1 MKNAIE
7 LQRVS
12 KKFNKLSGQR
22 NTIKDIVTTPVPE
35 GLNDKWVL
43 RDIQLEIPKGT
54 SLALIGKNGSGKST
68 LLKLISRILHPTSGT
83 VKVDGKVAT
92 LLELGAGFHADF
104 TGRENIYFN
113 GSVLG
118 FTRKEIQKKMDSIIA
133 FSELG
138 EDIDRLVRNYST
150 GMYMRLGFSVAIHM
164 TPDILLIDEVLA
176 VGDHEFQKK
185 CINAILRLKSM
196 GTTIVFVSHAGE
208 QARII
213 CDQAIWL
220 EEGRIKL
227 SGSTRDVVMAYE
239 QSAGAYDYLAEYY
252 YRMGGRSQQ
261 QKDFEQALKF
271 FNQSLDKGYSEFSVK
286 ILRSSVYL
294 ELGMQEEASEDA
306 VRCLEIAPAGTDME
320 NIVQH
325 VQFIN
330 SKRHVEWVRSS
341 RTKLFD
347 NTTTEPAFLIIGT
360 QKGGT
365 TSLYHDL
372 LQHPGIKSAAV
383 KEVHFFDEQYHF
395 GFDWYKKNFPPDLPE
410 GTITGEASPYYMF
423 HPQTPG
429 RVREWLP
436 NIKLIA
442 ILRNPIYRAYSHYQ
456 MMVRRGLEP
465 MSFPEALQAERSRVK
480 EEYDRMS
487 RDPRYSSQNC
497 SIYSYLKRGLYAEQ
511 LERWY
516 RYFPRDQILV
526 MSSEACFRNSAESYR
541 NVLSF
546 LDMPLWEPGEYASL
560 NEGKYDQPIPK
571 DTMEWLQSYYSE
583 PNQRLFE
590 LIGETYDWD

>member
-7 LQRVS
+7 LNRVS

-22 NTIKDIVTTPVPE
+22 NTIKDIVTTPAPSE
-35 GLNDKWVL
+35 SKEKWVL
-43 RDIQLEIPKGT
+43 RDIELEIPKGT

-68 LLKLISRILHPTSGT
+68 LLKLISRILHPTSGK
-83 VKVDGKVAT
+83 VKVGGKVAT
-92 LLELGAGFHADF
+92 LLELGAGFHTDF

-118 FTRKEIQKKMDSIIA
+118 FTRKEIQEKMDSIIS

-138 EDIDRLVRNYST
+138 EDIDRLVRSYST

-185 CINAILRLKSM
+185 CINAILRLKSA

-208 QARII
+208 QAKIV

-220 EEGRIKL
+220 EDGRIKF
-227 SGSTRDVVMAYE
+227 SGPTHDVVMAYE
-239 QSAGAYDYLAEYY
+239 QSAAAHDYLAEYY
-252 YRMGGRSQQ
+252 YRMGCRSQQ
-261 QKDFEQALKF
+261 QKDFEKALKF
-271 FNQSLDKGYSEFSVK
+271 FDQSLDKGYHEFSVK

-306 VRCLEIAPAGTDME
+306 VRCLEAAPPGTDME
-320 NIVQH
+320 SVVRH
-325 VQFIN
+325 VHFVN
-330 SKRHVEWVRSS
+330 SKRDVEWVRSA

-372 LQHPGIKSAAV
+372 TQHPDIKSAAV

-395 GFDWYKKNFPPDLPE
+395 GYDWYKKNFPSDLPE

-436 NIKLIA
+436 DVKLIVL
-442 ILRNPIYRAYSHYQ
+442 LRNPIHRAYSHYQ

-465 MSFPEALQAERSRVK
+465 MSFAEALQAERSRVE
-480 EEYDRMS
+480 EEYDRMC
-487 RDPRYSSQNC
+487 RDPRYLSQNC

-516 RYFPRDQILV
+516 RYFSKDQILV
-526 MSSEACFRNSAESYR
+526 MSSEALFRDPAESYR
-541 NVLSF
+541 KVLAF
-546 LDMPLWEPGEYASL
+546 LEMPWWEPGGYASL
-560 NEGKYDQPIPK
+560 NEGEYDHPIPE
-571 DTMEWLQSYYSE
+571 DTMEWLRSYYGE
-583 PNQRLFE
+583 PNRRLFE
-590 LIGETYDWD
+590 LIGEAYDWD

>member
-1 MKNAIE
+1 MNNAIE
-7 LQRVS
+7 LHQVS
-12 KKFNKLSGQR
+12 KKFNKQGGQR
-22 NTIKDIVTTPVPE
+22 NTIKDIMMAPAPAE
-35 GLNDKWVL
+35 LMDKWVL
-43 RDIQLEIPKGT
+43 RDIELELPKGA

-68 LLKLISRILHPTSGT
+68 LLKLISRILHPTSGS

-118 FTRKEIQKKMDSIIA
+118 FTRKEIQEKMDSIIA

-138 EDIDRLVRNYST
+138 EDIDQLVRSYST
-150 GMYMRLGFSVAIHM
+150 GMYMRLGFSIAIHM

-176 VGDHEFQKK
+176 VGDHEFRKK
-185 CINAILRLKSM
+185 CINAILRLKSA
-196 GTTIVFVSHAGE
+196 GTTILFVSHAGE
-208 QARII
+208 QAKII

-227 SGSTRDVVMAYE
+227 SGPTRDVLMAYE
-239 QSAGAYDYLAEYY
+239 QSEGAHDYLAEYY
-252 YRMGGRSQQ
+252 YRMGCRSQQ
-261 QKDFEQALKF
+261 QQDFEQALKF
-271 FNQSLDKGYSEFSVK
+271 FNQSLDKGYNEFSVK

-306 VRCLEIAPAGTDME
+306 VRCLEIAPPGTDMDSV
-320 NIVQH
+320 VQH
-325 VQFIN
+325 LHFVN
-330 SKRHVEWVRSS
+330 KRKVEWVRSA
-341 RTKLFD
+341 RTKLYN

-372 LQHPGIKSAAV
+372 VQHPNIQSAAV
-383 KEVHFFDEQYHF
+383 KEVHFFDEQYQL
-395 GFDWYKKNFPPDLPE
+395 GFDWYKKNFPPDLIE
-410 GTITGEASPYYMF
+410 GHITGESSPYYLF

-436 NIKLIA
+436 EVKLIVV
-442 ILRNPIYRAYSHYQ
+442 LRNPVDRAYSHYQ

-465 MSFPEALQAERSRVK
+465 MSFPEALQAERSRV
-480 EEYDRMS
+480 EEAYNRMI
-487 RDPRYSSQNC
+487 RDPRFSSQNC
-497 SIYSYLKRGLYAEQ
+497 SIFSYLKRGLYVEQ

-516 RYFPRDQILV
+516 RYFPKDQILV
-526 MSSEACFRNSAESYR
+526 MSSEAWFQEPAVSYR
-541 NVLSF
+541 KVLDF
-546 LDMPLWEPGEYASL
+546 LDMPLWEPGEYVLL
-560 NEGKYDQPIPK
+560 NEGEYEQPISQ
-571 DTMEWLQSYYSE
+571 DTMKWLRNYYAE
-583 PNQRLFE
+583 PNRRLFE

>member
-1 MKNAIE
+1 MRNAIE
-7 LQRVS
+7 LHQVS

-22 NTIKDIVTTPVPE
+22 NTIKDIVTTPAPAAAK
-35 GLNDKWVL
+35 DKWVL
-43 RDIQLEIPKGT
+43 RDIELEIPKGT

-68 LLKLISRILHPTSGT
+68 LLKLISRILQPTSGR
-83 VKVDGKVAT
+83 VKVSGKVAT

-118 FTRKEIQKKMDSIIA
+118 FTRKEIHEKMDSIIE

-138 EDIDRLVRNYST
+138 EDIDRLVRGYST

-185 CINAILRLKSM
+185 CINAILRLKSA

-208 QARII
+208 QATII

-227 SGSTRDVVMAYE
+227 SGPTRDVVMAYE
-239 QSAGAYDYLAEYY
+239 QSAAAHDYLAEYY
-252 YRMGGRSQQ
+252 YRMGCRSQQ
-261 QKDFEQALKF
+261 QKDFEKALKF
-271 FNQSLDKGYSEFSVK
+271 FDQSLDKNYNEFSVK

-294 ELGMQEEASEDA
+294 ELGMQEEAGEDA
-306 VRCLEIAPAGTDME
+306 IRCLEIAPPGTDME
-320 NIVQH
+320 SVVQH
-325 VQFIN
+325 VHFVN
-330 SKRHVEWVRSS
+330 SKRDVEWVASA

-347 NTTTEPAFLIIGT
+347 NAKTEPAFLIIGT

-372 LQHPGIKSAAV
+372 TQHPGIKSAAV

-395 GFDWYKKNFPPDLPE
+395 GYDWYKKNFPPDLPE
-410 GTITGEASPYYMF
+410 GSITGEASPYYMF

-436 NIKLIA
+436 DVKLIA
-442 ILRNPIYRAYSHYQ
+442 LLRNPVHRAYSHYQ

-465 MSFPEALQAERSRVK
+465 MSFPDALQAERSRVE
-480 EEYDRMS
+480 EEYERMS
-487 RDPRYSSQNC
+487 RDPRFSSQNC

-516 RYFPRDQILV
+516 RYFPKNQILV
-526 MSSEACFRNSAESYR
+526 MNSEVLLRDAAESYR
-541 NVLSF
+541 NVLAF
-546 LDMPLWEPGEYASL
+546 LGMPLWEPDGFASL
-560 NEGKYDQPIPK
+560 NEGEYKESIPK
-571 DTMEWLQSYYSE
+571 DTMQWLRSYYAE
-583 PNQRLFE
+583 PNRRLFE
-590 LIGETYDWD
+590 LIGEEYDWD

>member
-1 MKNAIE
+1 MRNAIE
-7 LQRVS
+7 LHQVS

-22 NTIKDIVTTPVPE
+22 NTIKDIVTTPAHAVSK
-35 GLNDKWVL
+35 DKWVL
-43 RDIQLEIPKGT
+43 RDIELEIPKGT

-68 LLKLISRILHPTSGT
+68 LLKLISRILQPTSGR

-118 FTRKEIQKKMDSIIA
+118 FTRKEIQEKLDSIIA

-138 EDIDRLVRNYST
+138 EDIDRLVRSYST

-185 CINAILRLKSM
+185 CINAILRLKSE

-208 QARII
+208 QATII

-227 SGSTRDVVMAYE
+227 SGPTRDVVMAYE
-239 QSAGAYDYLAEYY
+239 QSAAAHDYLAEYY
-252 YRMGGRSQQ
+252 YRMGCRSQQ
-261 QKDFEQALKF
+261 QKDFEKALKLF
-271 FNQSLDKGYSEFSVK
+271 DQSLDKGYNEFSVK

-294 ELGMQEEASEDA
+294 ELGMQEEAGEDA
-306 VRCLEIAPAGTDME
+306 VRCLEIAPPGTDME
-320 NIVQH
+320 SVVQH
-325 VQFIN
+325 VHFVN
-330 SKRHVEWVRSS
+330 SKRDVEWVASA

-372 LQHPGIKSAAV
+372 TQHPGIKSAAV

-395 GFDWYKKNFPPDLPE
+395 GYDWYKKNFPPDLPE
-410 GTITGEASPYYMF
+410 DSITGEASPYYLF

-436 NIKLIA
+436 DVKLIVL
-442 ILRNPIYRAYSHYQ
+442 LRNPIHRAYSHYQ

-465 MSFPEALQAERSRVK
+465 MSFTEALQTERSRV
-480 EEYDRMS
+480 EAEYERMS

-516 RYFPRDQILV
+516 RYFPKDQILV
-526 MSSEACFRNSAESYR
+526 MSSEALLRNPAESYR
-541 NVLSF
+541 NVLAF
-546 LDMPLWEPGEYASL
+546 LDMPLWEPGEFASL
-560 NEGKYDQPIPK
+560 NEGEYTQPIPK
-571 DTMEWLQSYYSE
+571 DTMQWLQSYYAE
-583 PNQRLFE
+583 PNRRLFE
-590 LIGETYDWD
+590 LIGEEYDWD

>member
-7 LQRVS
+7 LHGVS

-22 NTIKDIVTTPVPE
+22 NTIKDIVTTPGPAASK
-35 GLNDKWVL
+35 DKWVL
-43 RDIQLEIPKGT
+43 HDIELEIPKGT

-68 LLKLISRILHPTSGT
+68 LLKLISRILHPTSGK

-118 FTRKEIQKKMDSIIA
+118 FTRKEIQEKMDSIIA

-138 EDIDRLVRNYST
+138 EDIDQLVRSYST

-185 CINAILRLKSM
+185 CINAILRLKSA

-208 QARII
+208 QAKII

-220 EEGRIKL
+220 EDGRIKL
-227 SGSTRDVVMAYE
+227 SGPTRDVVMAYE
-239 QSAGAYDYLAEYY
+239 QSAAAHDYLAEYY
-252 YRMGGRSQQ
+252 YRMGCRSQQ
-261 QKDFEQALKF
+261 QKDFEKALKF
-271 FNQSLDKGYSEFSVK
+271 FDQSLDKGYNEFSVK

-306 VRCLEIAPAGTDME
+306 VRCLEIAPPGTDME
-320 NIVQH
+320 SVVRH
-325 VQFIN
+325 VHFTN
-330 SKRHVEWVRSS
+330 SKRHGEWVRSA

-372 LQHPGIKSAAV
+372 TQHPGIKSAAV

-395 GFDWYKKNFPPDLPE
+395 GYDWYKKNFPPDLPE
-410 GTITGEASPYYMF
+410 GSITGEASPYYLF

-429 RVREWLP
+429 RVCAWLP
-436 NIKLIA
+436 DVKLIA
-442 ILRNPIYRAYSHYQ
+442 LLRNPIDRAYSHYQ

-465 MSFPEALQAERSRVK
+465 MSFLEALQAERSRVE

-487 RDPRYSSQNC
+487 REPRFTSQNC

-516 RYFPRDQILV
+516 RYFPKDQILV
-526 MSSEACFRNSAESYR
+526 MSSETLFRNPAESYR
-541 NVLSF
+541 NVLAF
-546 LDMPLWEPGEYASL
+546 LDMPLWEPGGYASL
-560 NEGKYDQPIPK
+560 NESEYDRLIPK
-571 DTMEWLQSYYSE
+571 DTMEWLRNYYAE
-583 PNQRLFE
+583 PNRRLFE
-590 LIGETYDWD
+590 LIGEAYDWD

>member
-7 LQRVS
+7 LHGVS

-22 NTIKDIVTTPVPE
+22 NTIKDIVTTPTPAASKE
-35 GLNDKWVL
+35 KWVL
-43 RDIQLEIPKGT
+43 RDIELEIPKGT

-68 LLKLISRILHPTSGT
+68 LLKLISRILHPTSGR
-83 VKVDGKVAT
+83 VKVEGKVAT

-118 FTRKEIQKKMDSIIA
+118 FTRKEIQEKMDSIIA

-138 EDIDRLVRNYST
+138 EDIDRLVRSYST

-185 CINAILRLKSM
+185 CINAILRLKSA

-208 QARII
+208 QAKII
-213 CDQAIWL
+213 CDLAIWL
-220 EEGRIKL
+220 EDGRIKL
-227 SGSTRDVVMAYE
+227 SGPTRDVVMAYE
-239 QSAGAYDYLAEYY
+239 QSAAAHDYLAEYY
-252 YRMGGRSQQ
+252 YRMGCRSQQ
-261 QKDFEQALKF
+261 QKDFEKALQF
-271 FNQSLDKGYSEFSVK
+271 FDQSLDKGYNEFSVK

-306 VRCLEIAPAGTDME
+306 VRCLETAPQGTDME
-320 NIVQH
+320 SVVQH
-325 VQFIN
+325 VHFIN
-330 SKRHVEWVRSS
+330 SKRHVEWVRSA
-341 RTKLFD
+341 RTKLFH

-372 LQHPGIKSAAV
+372 TQNPNIKSAAV

-395 GFDWYKKNFPPDLPE
+395 GYDWYKKNFPPDLPE
-410 GTITGEASPYYMF
+410 GSITGEASPYYLF

-436 NIKLIA
+436 DVKLIA
-442 ILRNPIYRAYSHYQ
+442 LLRNPIHRAYSHYQ

-465 MSFPEALQAERSRVK
+465 MSFPEALQAERSRV
-480 EEYDRMS
+480 EGEYDRMS
-487 RDPRYSSQNC
+487 RDPRFTSQNC

-516 RYFPRDQILV
+516 RYFPKDQILV
-526 MSSEACFRNSAESYR
+526 MSSETLFRNPAESYR
-541 NVLSF
+541 KVLAF
-546 LDMPLWEPGEYASL
+546 LDMPLWEPGGYASL
-560 NEGKYDQPIPK
+560 NEGENDRLIPK
-571 DTMEWLQSYYSE
+571 DTMEWLRNYYTE
-583 PNQRLFE
+583 PNRRLFE
-590 LIGETYDWD
+590 LIGEAYAWD